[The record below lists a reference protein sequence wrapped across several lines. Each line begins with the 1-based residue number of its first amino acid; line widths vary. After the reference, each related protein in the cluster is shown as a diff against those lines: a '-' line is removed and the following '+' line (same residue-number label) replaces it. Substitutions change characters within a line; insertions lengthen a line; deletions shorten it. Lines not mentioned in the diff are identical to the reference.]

1 MAMNSISPTL
11 TRCPWPSNDL
21 SVRYH
26 DEEWGTPAHDDITLF
41 EFLTLEGAQAGL
53 SWDTILKKR
62 ENYRAAFSNF
72 DPQKIARYDRRKI
85 RTLMNNAGIIRNRL
99 KIASAVRN
107 AKAFLKVQ
115 KDFGSF
121 DAYIWQFSG
130 GSPIVNAW
138 RSSKQVP
145 ASTPSIRRHE
155 QRSEEARILFR
166 RHHDLLCLHAGGR
179 HGERPSNQLLP
190 LLATLLPETP
200 ACLNRKPRLCGGFPG
215 CPLNF

>member
-121 DAYIWQFSG
+121 DAYIWQFTG
-130 GSPIVNAW
+130 GAPIVNSR
-138 RSSKQVP
+138 RSMKQVP
-145 ASTPSIRRHE
+145 ARTPESDAMSKDLKKRGFSFVGTTICYAFMQAVGMVNDHLAKCFRYSQIR
-155 QRSEEARILFR
+155 S
-166 RHHDLLCLHAGGR
+166 
-179 HGERPSNQLLP
+179 PK
-190 LLATLLPETP
+190 
-200 ACLNRKPRLCGGFPG
+200 RKRG
-215 CPLNF
+215 